1 MSNLLNQTI
10 IASAALTGIAAADMA
25 QKEAACVVDMNT
37 AFAAFKDA
45 NPAATPDELTAYC
58 EGNLANLLA
67 GRFLGLSE
75 AAGDPTFNRAA
86 SEGVLSQVFR
96 LALLQAAGPTASAKD
111 KKAARAALNPEQ
123 IERWDNM
130 RGQTSR
136 ILKASKVPH
145 PHPRAVKASTENE
158 TPETTPETVA
168 PVKVVFSP
176 ENVAVPSVSAPTETL
191 AAFLELGAFV
201 AQTYNMAIEGDG
213 IEGDLGSLLIQFAT
227 TIGQATT
234 KLRKGAEKLE
244 LAANVAAKAVEKTGK

>member
-1 MSNLLNQTI
+1 MSNLLNHTI
-10 IASAALTGIAAADMA
+10 LASAAATGIAAADMA
-25 QKEAACVVDMNT
+25 RREAACVVDMNQ
-37 AFAAFKDA
+37 AFARFKEA
-45 NPAATPDELTAYC
+45 NPAATPEETVAYC

-75 AAGDPTFNRAA
+75 AAGDATYNRAA
-86 SEGVLSQVFR
+86 SEGVMSQVFR
-96 LALLQAAGPTASAKD
+96 IALLQASGPTASAKD

-123 IERWDNM
+123 IERWDGM

-136 ILKASKVPH
+136 ILKASNVPH

-168 PVKVVFSP
+168 PAKVVFSQD
-176 ENVAVPSVSAPTETL
+176 NVALPTVNAPAETL

-201 AQTYNMAIEGDG
+201 AQTYNKAIGGNG

-227 TIGQATT
+227 TVGQATT

-244 LAANVAAKAVEKTGK
+244 LAANVAAKAAEKK